1 MTKYGMIK
9 TDFILFIAAGAFNV
23 AKPSDLMPELQGRFP
38 LRVELES
45 LTKDDFKRI
54 LSEPKNSLTKQYQ
67 ALLLTDGVEIEFT
80 DEGLEEI
87 ASVSSQLNEDLE
99 NIGARRLY
107 TVMERILEEVSFKAP
122 DPSLNKLVVDKK
134 YVQDNMAELIK
145 DQDLSAYIL

>member
-1 MTKYGMIK
+1 
-9 TDFILFIAAGAFNV
+9 LFIAAGAFNV